1 MAAAIRMVL
10 GCGYLGQRVAEH
22 WRRDGTRVIVG
33 TRRPERAARL
43 AAEGFE
49 ARVLDVTQPDT
60 LGRLPPLDTL
70 LFAVAYDPSSLASQQ
85 AVCVDGLLH
94 VLGAIDTLTD
104 RLIYISTTGVY
115 GQQNHEW
122 VDERSTCDPR
132 RAGGRCYL
140 QAEQRLQ
147 AHRWGSQSVIL
158 RLAGL
163 YGPGRVPYLDRLRSN
178 QPLPVDPAGYLN
190 LIHVDDAVRVV
201 LASGKCELPNLFV
214 VADGSPVLRADYYR
228 EVGSWVGREP
238 TFGPP
243 DPLSPQAQRALA
255 SKRIRNAK
263 LVQQLGVTLQYP
275 SYREGLRAIL
285 GGEPADRP

>member
-1 MAAAIRMVL
+1 MATAVRMVL
-10 GCGYLGQRVAEH
+10 GCGYLGERVADH
-22 WRRDGTRVIVG
+22 WRRDGARVIVG
-33 TRRPERAARL
+33 TRRPDRATRL
-43 AAEGFE
+43 AAAGFE
-49 ARVLDVTQPDT
+49 ARVLDVTQPAT
-60 LGRLPPLDTL
+60 LGHLPPLDTL
-70 LFAVAYDPSSLASQQ
+70 LFAVAHDPSSMASQQ
-85 AVCVDGLLH
+85 AVCVDGLRH
-94 VLGAIDTLTD
+94 VLDAIDTLTG

-115 GQQNHEW
+115 GQQDHEW

-140 QAEQRLQ
+140 RAEQRLR
-147 AHRWGSQSVIL
+147 AHRWGARSVIL

-201 LASGKCELPNLFV
+201 LASGQCELPNLFV

-238 TFGPP
+238 AFGSP
-243 DPLSPQAQRALA
+243 DPHSAQAQRALA
-255 SKRIRNAK
+255 SKRVCNAK
-263 LVQQLGVTLQYP
+263 LVQQLGVRLRFP

-285 GGEPADRP
+285 GGEQADRP